1 MSTALWRDA
10 GDPRGAH
17 ALCEAVSSA
26 RRYAHSRGVAQ
37 QAARAARAMA
47 LDPDARRHLLTA
59 AWLHDIGYALP
70 GSSHALDGA
79 RALRRAGH
87 EDVARMVA
95 HHSNAAARA
104 QAAGLAPIGGEFPR
118 PAGRDAALLALLD
131 VADLLT
137 GPDGERVDPA
147 GRLAGLVNR
156 RGPRSP
162 SVRALVDNVNRLG
175 ADPTTRSLIEQMSV
189 PGVAA

>member
-1 MSTALWRDA
+1 MSTALWRGA

-37 QAARAARAMA
+37 QAARAARARA
-47 LDPDARRHLLTA
+47 LDPDARRRLLTA
-59 AWLHDIGYALP
+59 AWVHDIGYALP
-70 GSSHALDGA
+70 GSFHARDGA

-104 QAAGLAPIGGEFPR
+104 HAAGIAPIDGEFPR

-137 GPDGERVDPA
+137 GADGERVDPA
-147 GRLAGLVNR
+147 GRLAGLVER

-175 ADPTTRSLIEQMSV
+175 ADPVTRSLIEQLSA